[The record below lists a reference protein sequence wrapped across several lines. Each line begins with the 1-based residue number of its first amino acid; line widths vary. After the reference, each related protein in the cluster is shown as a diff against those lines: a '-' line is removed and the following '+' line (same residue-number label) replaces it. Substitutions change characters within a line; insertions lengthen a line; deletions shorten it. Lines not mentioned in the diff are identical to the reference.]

1 MRYIMNKVPVD
12 IEEDE
17 VDIREL
23 FFSIYHYKFMI
34 IACVFLFGFASAYY
48 AYFLPNIYKATASV
62 KVGLDEEEYAKDVI
76 SMAMGKGAVNSATE
90 KDLIKSRYLAQKA
103 LKKVDFRQH
112 YYSTTDFKEIELYK
126 DSPIKV
132 LLTDGYGISFDV
144 YIIDNEHYRLVV
156 DGHQLLNGRVLNYEQ
171 VHSFNELVKTDDFE
185 LSIEREKETYQKRY
199 RFVIDEK
206 KRTFGTVYAMQNL
219 ENSTILQISVED
231 TVPLR
236 AAEYANALAQAYV
249 EQNIESK
256 TREAM
261 QRLSF
266 IENQLATVSKSIKV
280 SASNLEDFRKESK
293 IVNVERTSETISTR
307 LESYEAEM
315 MELLVKEAMLES
327 FYVQVKSSKKI
338 ETLSIE
344 GIEDKESILA
354 ELMQKLQEAV
364 VEQKELRQDY
374 TNLHPL
380 LQKLNRKITQIKSTI
395 INTADNLVKN
405 LKKRKELLSKN
416 IVKQKKVLNT
426 LPENERKYG
435 QLERKFKMNEE
446 INTYLM
452 KRKAEAEMVRAS
464 TVSKNRMLDSALVPY
479 APIKPKRETLV
490 LIGLF
495 LGLIVGVLLAF
506 IRVLLDTKIQN
517 ENDISSSVDYPILG
531 SIPHFDAIEEGWK
544 GKIKVFDATKSAVAE
559 SFRHLRSNLQFLRKQ
574 EGPQVILLTSTV
586 GQEGKTTIAVNLGA
600 IMSLSKKRTII
611 INLDMRKPTLHERFD
626 LPNQIGLSE
635 LLNDRVELA
644 DVIHETRHPYLDII
658 SSGAIPPNPSEL
670 IQSEKM
676 YEILEQLKHGY
687 DMIILDTPPIGLV
700 TDAKELMHYVD
711 VNIYIVR
718 ANYSKKEF
726 LDNLK
731 KFDFVEKIEHLGVVL
746 NDVKPKKGK
755 YGYYSGYG
763 YGYYE
768 ENKSKRKLL

>member
-1 MRYIMNKVPVD
+1 MMNRVPID
-12 IEEDE
+12 TEEDE
-17 VDIREL
+17 IDIKAL
-23 FFSIYHYKFMI
+23 FFSVYQYKLMI
-34 IACVFLFGFASAYY
+34 LFFVLLFGLGSVYY
-48 AYFLPNIYKATASV
+48 AYFLPDIYRATASV

-76 SMAMGKGAVNSATE
+76 SMAMGKGAVNAATE
-90 KDLIKSRYLAQKA
+90 KDLIKSRYLSQKA
-103 LKKVDFRQH
+103 LQKVDFRKH
-112 YYSTTDFKEIELYK
+112 YYTTINFKEIELYK
-126 DSPIKV
+126 DSPIDVTLK
-132 LLTDGYGISFDV
+132 LGYGISFEV
-144 YIIDNEHYRLVV
+144 EIIDNEHYRLIVKNHKRS
-156 DGHQLLNGRVLNYEQ
+156 DGSTLDYDQ
-171 VHSFNELVKTDDFE
+171 VHKFSQIVKTGDFE
-185 LSIEREKETYQKRY
+185 LSLELKKDMKGLNY
-199 RFVIDEK
+199 RFVVDKEK
-206 KRTFGTVYAMQNL
+206 QSFGTVHVAQNL

-236 AAEYANALAQAYV
+236 AKEYANALAEAYV
-249 EQNIESK
+249 EQNIENK

-266 IENQLATVSKSIKV
+266 IEEQLKNVSKSIKS
-280 SASNLEDFRKESK
+280 SANSLEDFRKESK
-293 IVNVERTSETISTR
+293 IVNVERTSEIISSR
-307 LESYEAEM
+307 LENYEAELM
-315 MELLVKEAMLES
+315 DLLVKEEMLNS
-327 FYVQVKSSKKI
+327 FYKQVKSGKKI

-344 GIEDKESILA
+344 GIEDKDSILA

-380 LQKLNRKITQIKSTI
+380 LQKLNRKIAQIKSTI

-405 LKKRKELLSKN
+405 VQKRKALLTEN
-416 IVKQKKVLNT
+416 IKKQKELLNT

-446 INTYLM
+446 IRTYLL
-452 KRKAEAEMVRAS
+452 KRKAEAEMIRAS

-495 LGLIVGVLLAF
+495 LGLVVGVIVAL
-506 IRVLLDTKIQN
+506 IRVFLDTKIQT
-517 ENDISSSVDYPILG
+517 ESDISQSVEYPILG
-531 SIPHFDAIEEGWK
+531 SIPHFDVVEESWK
-544 GKIKVFDATKSAVAE
+544 GKIKVFDAVKSSVAE
-559 SFRHLRSNLQFLRKQ
+559 AFRHLRSNLQFLRKQ

-626 LPNQIGLSE
+626 LPNQTGLSE
-635 LLNDRVELA
+635 LLNERVELH
-644 DVIHETRHPYLDII
+644 DVIQETRYPYLDII
-658 SSGAIPPNPSEL
+658 PSGAIPPNPSEL
-670 IQSEKM
+670 IQSKKIFEV
-676 YEILEQLKHGY
+676 LEQLKHGY

-700 TDAKELMHYVD
+700 TDAKELMHHVD
-711 VNIYIVR
+711 INIYIVR

-731 KFDFVEKIEHLGVVL
+731 KFDFVEKVPHLGIVL
-746 NDVKPKKGK
+746 NDVKPKKGN

-768 ENKSKRKLL
+768 EKKPKRPFL